1 MPANPRVLL
10 KQNSQIKKQTTLWTR
25 SRKNV
30 RKKKMVPCQLPYKN
44 RISFGD
50 LLMQTSHSA
59 MITLEL
65 IFCTYHGVTCVFLVY
80 FARVVF
86 KHALYAEDE
95 SNTRMPV
102 GKKVVDKKPGKEKEA
117 PSTAGKK
124 ITELESMLEKQSKDL
139 WEIKD
144 KLRAHVSTA
153 EMRDMLTANE
163 QDATGSEY
171 DLRERWLVHLTC
183 HGF

>member
-1 MPANPRVLL
+1 M
-10 KQNSQIKKQTTLWTR
+10 
-25 SRKNV
+25 
-30 RKKKMVPCQLPYKN
+30 
-44 RISFGD
+44 
-50 LLMQTSHSA
+50 
-59 MITLEL
+59 
-65 IFCTYHGVTCVFLVY
+65 TCDFLVY
-80 FARVVF
+80 YPRLVF

-95 SNTRMPV
+95 SNTPIPV
-102 GKKVVDKKPGKEKEA
+102 EKKVVDKKPAKEKEA
-117 PSTAGKK
+117 LSTAGKK
-124 ITELESMLEKQSKDL
+124 IAELESKLEKQSKDL

-171 DLRERWLVHLTC
+171 DLRERWLVHLIH

>member
-10 KQNSQIKKQTTLWTR
+10 KQNLQIKKQTTLWMR
-25 SRKNV
+25 SRENV
-30 RKKKMVPCQLPYKN
+30 RKKMVPCQLFTKLYLVWGLVDANTK
-44 RISFGD
+44 
-50 LLMQTSHSA
+50 HSA

-86 KHALYAEDE
+86 KHALCAEDE
-95 SNTRMPV
+95 SNTPMPV
-102 GKKVVDKKPGKEKEA
+102 EKKVVDKKPAKEKEA
-117 PSTAGKK
+117 SSTAGKK
-124 ITELESMLEKQSKDL
+124 ITELESKLEKQSKDL

-183 HGF
+183 HGI

>member
-1 MPANPRVLL
+1 MDEKPKKRQKKEDGTMSITLQELYFIWGLVDANT
-10 KQNSQIKKQTTLWTR
+10 K
-25 SRKNV
+25 
-30 RKKKMVPCQLPYKN
+30 
-44 RISFGD
+44 
-50 LLMQTSHSA
+50 HSA

-95 SNTRMPV
+95 SNTPMPV
-102 GKKVVDKKPGKEKEA
+102 GKKIVDKKPAKEKEA

-183 HGF
+183 HGY